1 MAGASIASKPDY
13 GLDFSSGHVRQPFSS
28 RRMFGR
34 GAWTL
39 AFGIL
44 MYLINRSEYPGPAA
58 HILIAL
64 GLIGLAFI
72 AAGVVMVQSS
82 RVTRFEVRERILDS
96 LALKGDERVLDIG
109 SGTGVMLI
117 GVAKRLKSGR
127 VTGVDLSGE
136 ADIAKENA
144 KLEGVNDKVQRIDV
158 CETPKFVY
166 PDNYYD
172 VVLSMLALHNTGESD
187 VREQLVREMVRVLKP
202 GGQLAIYDVLR
213 TSEYAETLRAAG
225 AQSVELSAVSW
236 PWCLPTRTV
245 TARK

>member
-1 MAGASIASKPDY
+1 MAAASLAPKPDY
-13 GLDFSSGHVRQPFSS
+13 GLDFSAGHVRQALTS

-39 AFGIL
+39 AFGIV
-44 MYLINRSEYPGPAA
+44 MFLINRAEYPGPAA

-72 AAGVVMVQSS
+72 AVGVVMVQSS
-82 RVTRFEVRERILDS
+82 RVVRFEARDRILDG
-96 LALKGDERVLDIG
+96 LALTGEERVLDVG

-127 VTGVDLSGE
+127 VTGLDLSGE

-144 KLEGVNDKVQRIDV
+144 KLEGVLDKVRIDTL
-158 CETPKFVY
+158 ETPKFVY

-172 VVLSMLALHNTGESD
+172 VVVSMLALHNAGESD
-187 VREQLVREMVRVLKP
+187 VRDQLVREMVRVLKP
-202 GGQLAIYDVLR
+202 GGRLAIYDVLR
-213 TSEYAETLRAAG
+213 SGEYAEGLRSAA
-225 AQSVELSAVSW
+225 AQSVE
-236 PWCLPTRTV
+236 
-245 TARK
+245 

>member
-1 MAGASIASKPDY
+1 MSAASVATKADY
-13 GLDFSSGHVRQPFSS
+13 GLEARVTVRHMFS
-28 RRMFGR
+28 R

-39 AFGIL
+39 AFGIA
-44 MYLINRSEYPGPAA
+44 MFLINRGDYPGPAA

-72 AAGVVMVQSS
+72 AVGMIMVQSS
-82 RVTRFEVRERILDS
+82 RVARFEARDRILDA
-96 LALKGDERVLDIG
+96 LALTGEERVLDVG

-117 GVAKRLKSGR
+117 GVAKRLKAGR

-136 ADIAKENA
+136 AEIAKENA
-144 KLEGVNDKVQRIDV
+144 KLEGVSDKAQRIDL

-166 PDNYYD
+166 PDNHFD
-172 VVLSMLALHNTGESD
+172 VVVSMLALHNAGESD

-202 GGQLAIYDVLR
+202 GGQMAIYDVLR
-213 TSEYAETLRAAG
+213 TGEYAETLRAAG
-225 AQSVELSAVSW
+225 AQSVELSPVTW